1 MIRILIYDKRIINNS
16 NRKDSIKSMEI
27 FKGYKVIRR

>member
-16 NRKDSIKSMEI
+16 NRKDSIKAMEI